1 MKHKKLFKSFIGIV
15 MAFSFCIPMNASA
28 DKVPSL
34 EDIAK
39 TNEVNASKYAASF
52 VGAVYS
58 NPDLQS
64 GDVRRIL
71 DENDQLSG
79 YCVDIVDDGTPNGYV
94 VIKFS
99 DNQPVVS
106 EFCVEPNVKN
116 PYDSILERMDVSV
129 GTDVLYSFEPYD
141 YQVYL
146 PQENILVGYEGE
158 AEKLS
163 QSFADY
169 KEQVRERNIEVSA
182 ALASR
187 QTSSCTT
194 EGLPSDG
201 DARKAVN
208 YSSLDGWSVI
218 SDSYTGTLKSRA
230 NLSNNSSGSF
240 TFYSQ
245 NDITS
250 GGRTYACSVTAL
262 CNMMKYLR
270 DYRGFTKIS
279 SSLSTLYSKLW
290 SLAGTSSS
298 GSTSNGSEAP
308 AAKSYLQDL
317 GYSASYGKY
326 LFDWY
331 SDFTRDINA
340 NKPIL
345 MSYGADFGGSE
356 GGHCVFVVGYVET
369 SDYQYLRVADGW
381 NRTPRYL
388 NYNGYNYTRRD
399 GWAFSVS

>member
-1 MKHKKLFKSFIGIV
+1 MKYKRLLKSLVGVV

-39 TNEVNASKYAASF
+39 INEENASKYAASF
-52 VGAVYS
+52 VDKVYD
-58 NPDLQS
+58 NPDLKS
-64 GDVRRIL
+64 GEVLKIL
-71 DENDQLSG
+71 DENDKLSG
-79 YCVDIVDDGTPNGYV
+79 YCVDIVDDGAPNGYV

-99 DNQPVVS
+99 NNQPVVS
-106 EFCVEPNVKN
+106 EFCIEPDVKN
-116 PYDSILERMDVSV
+116 PYDSILERMDASVS
-129 GTDVLYSFEPYD
+129 TDVLYSFEPYD

-146 PQENILVGYEGE
+146 PQENILVGYEGQT
-158 AEKLS
+158 EKLS

-169 KEQVRERNIEVSA
+169 KAQVKERNIEVSRELA
-182 ALASR
+182 AKQTSALAVDCLDESV
-187 QTSSCTT
+187 T
-194 EGLPSDG
+194 
-201 DARKAVN
+201 VN

-218 SDSYTGTLKSRA
+218 SDSYTGTVTSRA
-230 NLSNNSSGSF
+230 NLSNNSAYAME
-240 TFYSQ
+240 FYSQ

-270 DYRGFTKIS
+270 DYRDFTKIS

-290 SLAGTSSS
+290 TLAGTSSS
-298 GSTSNGSEAP
+298 GSTSNGAEAP
-308 AAKSYLQDL
+308 AAQSYLKSL
-317 GYSASYGKY
+317 GYSASYDTY
-326 LFDWY
+326 LYDYY

-345 MSYGADFGGSE
+345 MSYGADFGGTE
-356 GGHCVFVVGYVET
+356 GGHCVFVVGYVDT
-369 SDYQYLRVADGW
+369 TTYDYLRVADGW

-388 NYNGYNYTRRD
+388 NYNGYNYSRRD
-399 GWAFSVS
+399 GWAFTVS